1 MNYGRIVTAAIV
13 GTIVDG
19 VYGFVV
25 YGMLLAREF
34 GRYPGVFRPME
45 TINANI
51 PLMAAGGLLA
61 MFALAYMYAKG
72 YEGGSG
78 AVEGLRFGILLG
90 IFVVGYIAI
99 GNYVVMNIGRKL
111 AVSMAVAGFVEFA
124 LVGLAIG
131 AVYRRSGQASTARV

>member
-1 MNYGRIVTAAIV
+1 MNMKGVAIGAFV
-13 GTIVDG
+13 AWIVDM

-25 YGMLLAREF
+25 YGMLLASEF

-45 TINANI
+45 KINI

-78 AVEGLRFGILLG
+78 AVEGVRFGVLLG
-90 IFVVGYIAI
+90 IFAVGYIAI
-99 GNYVVMNIGRKL
+99 GNYVVMNIGRRL
-111 AVSMAVAGFVEFA
+111 AVYMAVAGFVEFA

-131 AVYRRSGQASTARV
+131 AVYKPSGPIRTARA

>member
-1 MNYGRIVTAAIV
+1 MNMKSVAIGAFV
-13 GTIVDG
+13 AWIVDM

-25 YGMLLAREF
+25 YGMLLASEF

-45 TINANI
+45 TINAHI

-78 AVEGLRFGILLG
+78 AMEGLRFGILLG
-90 IFVVGYIAI
+90 IFAVGYIAI

-131 AVYRRSGQASTARV
+131 AVYKPSGQASPARA

>member
-1 MNYGRIVTAAIV
+1 MNMKSVTIGAFAAW
-13 GTIVDG
+13 IVDM

-25 YGMLLAREF
+25 YGMLLASEF

-45 TINANI
+45 KINANI

-78 AVEGLRFGILLG
+78 AMEGLRFGILLG
-90 IFVVGYIAI
+90 IFAVGYIAI

-131 AVYRRSGQASTARV
+131 AVYKPSGQASPARA